1 MGRDVKE
8 KYTLY
13 YRQLEECFPRIQ
25 LHINKLSPV
34 VVTGCCAIT
43 NGERSIQKKK
53 SLGNEE
59 GEKAA
64 RTIPALRT
72 AAASSLA
79 VSSY

>member
-1 MGRDVKE
+1 MKE
-8 KYTLY
+8 KYMLY

-43 NGERSIQKKK
+43 SGERSIQKKK

>member
-1 MGRDVKE
+1 MKE
-8 KYTLY
+8 KYMLY

-59 GEKAA
+59 GENA
-64 RTIPALRT
+64 RTIPALRI